1 MLLWIR
7 KILARLDLKPV
18 TFNPPLLLSGLLAAL
33 ILIGMVLLKLPVST
47 VRPISWLDA
56 LFLSTSAS
64 TVTGLTLFDVPATF
78 SLFGQIVLMVL
89 IQVGGIGVMSF
100 AVFFFVLMGK
110 KISIRQRQ
118 LMQEALG
125 SPSIGGVIRLVS
137 WLFTFSF
144 VIELVGAFFLAFRF
158 IPDYGWGRGIY
169 YSIFHSISG
178 FNQAGFSL
186 FPGSMA
192 QYVGDPIV
200 NLTLT
205 MLITLG
211 GIGFTV
217 LADLLS
223 TRRFRKLQLHSQV
236 MLVGTVIIN
245 VGAVLAIFLIE
256 AGNPRTLGALSG
268 WDKAWAAF
276 FQGIAPRTAGFSTF
290 DPAGLSQA
298 ALLLTMLMMFIGAG
312 STSTSGGIK
321 LTTFMIVVAEVA
333 TFLRGRRE
341 VVLNKRTIKH
351 QVIVRAVSIISIS
364 VAVVFLALFL
374 LCLSEDL
381 PFMMIL
387 FEVISAFGTAGLSI
401 GATSELSVF
410 GQIVIMCVMFF
421 GKVGPLTLAFSV
433 TRRSKVDIRYPD
445 GEIYTG

>member
-1 MLLWIR
+1 MYWIQN
-7 KILARLDLKPV
+7 ILRRLDLKPV
-18 TFNPPLLLSGLLAAL
+18 TLNPPLLLSGLLF
-33 ILIGMVLLKLPVST
+33 ILIVIGTLLLKLPFAT
-47 VRPISWLDA
+47 VRPISWMDA

-64 TVTGLTLFDVPATF
+64 TVTGLSPFDTGTTF
-78 SLFGQIVLMVL
+78 TFFGQIILMLL

-100 AVFFFVLMGK
+100 AVFFFILMGK
-110 KISIRQRQ
+110 KVSIRQRQ

-144 VIELVGAFFLAFRF
+144 VIELFGAFFLAFRF
-158 IPDYGWGRGIY
+158 VPDYGLGKGIY

-186 FPGSMA
+186 FPRSMA
-192 QYVGDPIV
+192 QYVGDPII
-200 NLTLT
+200 NLTLA

-211 GIGFTV
+211 GVGFTV

-223 TRRFRKLQLHSQV
+223 TRRFRRLQLHSQV
-236 MLVGTVIIN
+236 MLAGTVVIN
-245 VGAVLAIFLIE
+245 IVAVLAVLLIE
-256 AGNPRTLGALSG
+256 YGNPHSLGMLNG

-276 FQGIAPRTAGFSTF
+276 FQGISPRTAGFSTV

-298 ALLLTMLMMFIGAG
+298 TILLTMLMMFIGAG

-321 LTTFMIVVAEVA
+321 LTTFMIVIAQVA
-333 TFLRGRRE
+333 TFLHGRRE
-341 VVLNKRTIKH
+341 VVLNKRTIKN
-351 QVIVRAVSIISIS
+351 QVIVRAVAIISIS
-364 VAVVFLALFL
+364 VLVILFALFL
-374 LCLSEDL
+374 LCLSENQ
-381 PFMMIL
+381 PFLTIL
-387 FEVISAFGTAGLSI
+387 FEVVSAFGTAGLSL
-401 GATSELSVF
+401 GATPLLSDF
-410 GQIVIMCVMFF
+410 GQVVIMCVMFF

-433 TRRSKVDIRYPD
+433 TRRLKVDIRYPD